1 MNLDVLN
8 EVKNRD
14 IEKELNNEPELNN
27 LNQSMD
33 ELGEKLQNYLEDN
46 KEPNRN
52 DNRFDIPID
61 FDLETGKNELGDT
74 TILGKITIEKSAMK
88 DLEKFQDKAE
98 NIKDKTISSVKI
110 GLGKVYDVIK
120 DTAIE
125 KVAEKVLGVGSKV
138 VKTATKVVGTVGRKI
153 LKI

>member
-1 MNLDVLN
+1 MKLDVLN

-14 IEKELNNEPELNN
+14 IQKELNNDPEVNN
-27 LNQSMD
+27 LNQNME

-61 FDLETGKNELGDT
+61 FDLETAKNELGDT

-98 NIKDKTISSVKI
+98 NIKDKTVSSIKT

-120 DTAIE
+120 IDT
-125 KVAEKVLGVGSKV
+125 KKKFLN
-138 VKTATKVVGTVGRKI
+138 
-153 LKI
+153 